1 MTSSKCPAGYLTKQT
16 NPPSQFTDFSAFS
29 RFGDRDIRES
39 IGAAMDLYSDIF
51 EMQSVTGGATC
62 DAADLTGNDVPIQWT
77 VAYPDD
83 LI

>member
-1 MTSSKCPAGYLTKQT
+1 MTSSKCPAAMSRDKQ
-16 NPPSQFTDFSAFS
+16 NPPSQFTNFSIFS

-39 IGAAMDLYSDIF
+39 IGAAMDLYSDLF

-62 DAADLTGNDVPIQWT
+62 DAADITGNDVPIQWT

>member
-1 MTSSKCPAGYLTKQT
+1 
-16 NPPSQFTDFSAFS
+16 
-29 RFGDRDIRES
+29 
-39 IGAAMDLYSDIF
+39 MDLYSNLV

-62 DAADLTGNDVPIQWT
+62 DAADIAGNDVPIQWT